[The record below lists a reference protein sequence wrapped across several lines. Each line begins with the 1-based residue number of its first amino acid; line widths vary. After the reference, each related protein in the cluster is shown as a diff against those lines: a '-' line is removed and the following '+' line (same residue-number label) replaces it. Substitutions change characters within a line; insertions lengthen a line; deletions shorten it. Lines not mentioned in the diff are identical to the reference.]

1 MLVDQSTDEM
11 FVPLNTISEQQK
23 AFLEVQVMVIC
34 TIIIAHSSQ
43 KNIKIWSDLTFLNF
57 MNGNRRKL
65 KIMSIVI

>member
-34 TIIIAHSSQ
+34 TIIIAHFQ
-43 KNIKIWSDLTFLNF
+43 SDKYQNLD
-57 MNGNRRKL
+57 
-65 KIMSIVI
+65 